1 MGEQYLKPYLRYL
14 VFMQLSVVIVNYNVK
29 YFLEQ
34 ALHAVRKACIGIESE
49 IFVVDN
55 HSLDGSCDM
64 VRSIFPEVHVI
75 ENKENLGFAKA
86 NNQAIRIAKGKYV
99 LLLNPDTVIEEDCF
113 KKVIAFMEA
122 NPDAGAVGVRMIDG
136 SGKFLPESK
145 RGLPTPE
152 VAFYKI
158 SGLAALFPKS
168 KRFGKYHLGYLKND
182 EIHEVEV
189 LAGAFMMLRHDVLK
203 EVGLLDE
210 DYFMYG
216 EDIDLSYCISKVGYK
231 NYYYPDTTI
240 IHYKGESTK
249 KTSVNFVFT
258 FYRAMVIFARKHY
271 SKKHARN
278 FSALIHIAI
287 YLRAFAALFTRF
299 VSKVFVP
306 VLDFAVIFSTL
317 AFLVEFWANL
327 KYDSPKAFP
336 ENIVYSNSL
345 VYSLLW
351 LGGLYLAGSYNKRKT
366 FLSVAKGIAFGT
378 LAIAVFYAFVGEDY
392 RFSRA
397 IIILGA
403 LSAVFGAFLIRV
415 SLYYVKYKRL
425 SFTMGSHLKTIIVGN
440 KSEVERV
447 QELLIKSKSKSDYLG
462 YVSVD
467 PNKDDNHYLGQVTEL
482 SDLVSF
488 FGVEEIIFCSKDL
501 AASQIIEWMGSNSQ
515 QDILYKIVPEESLF
529 IIGSNN
535 KNTPGDFYTIEI
547 NLKLSK
553 AFEQQKKR
561 VFDIALCVLLLLLSP
576 IILLFVKHKINFF
589 RNSLQVFSG
598 KKTWVGYALADNIKL
613 LPAIKS
619 GIVSPLDAQGGKS
632 INPVTIQKLNFL
644 YAKDYS
650 VEKDLLIVLKSIR
663 QVGN

>member
-1 MGEQYLKPYLRYL
+1 
-14 VFMQLSVVIVNYNVK
+14 MQLSVVIVNYNVK

-34 ALHAVRKACIGIESE
+34 ALHAVRKACTGLEAEVI
-49 IFVVDN
+49 VVDN

-64 VRSIFPEVHVI
+64 VRSLFPEVKII
-75 ENKENLGFAKA
+75 ENKDNVGFAKA
-86 NNQAIRIAKGKYV
+86 NNQAIRQSTGKYV

-113 KKVIAFMEA
+113 KKVIRFMDQT
-122 NPDAGAVGVRMIDG
+122 PDAGAVGVKMIDG

-152 VAFYKI
+152 VAFFKI

-168 KRFGKYHLGYLKND
+168 RKFGKYHLGFLSQD
-182 EIHEVEV
+182 QIHEVDV

-203 EVGLLDE
+203 QVGLLDE

-216 EDIDLSYCISKVGYK
+216 EDIDLSYCINKVGFK
-231 NYYYPDTTI
+231 NYYFPDTTI

-258 FYRAMVIFARKHY
+258 FYRAMVIFAEKHY

-278 FSALIHIAI
+278 FSALIHVAI
-287 YLRAFAALFTRF
+287 YLRAFAAIVSRF
-299 VSKVFVP
+299 AAKVFVP
-306 VLDFAVIFSTL
+306 ILDFSAIFISL
-317 AFLVEFWANL
+317 ALIVSFWSNL
-327 KYDSPKAFP
+327 KYDTP
-336 ENIVYSNSL
+336 EAYPSEVVYPNSII
-345 VYSLLW
+345 YTLLW
-351 LGGLYLAGSYNKRKT
+351 IAGLYLAGAFNKRKT

-378 LAIAVFYAFVGEDY
+378 IAIAVFYAFVGETY

-397 IIILGA
+397 IILLGA
-403 LSAVFGAFLIRV
+403 LAAIVDAFMIRV
-415 SLYYVKYKRL
+415 MLYFAKYRRL

-447 QELLIKSKSKSDYLG
+447 QDLLIKSKSKSDYLG
-462 YVSVD
+462 YVSVE
-467 PNKDDNHYLGQVTEL
+467 PNKEDNHYLGEVSEL
-482 SDLVSF
+482 SELVQF

-561 VFDIALCVLLLLLSP
+561 VFDIAASLLLTILSP
-576 IILLFVKHKINFF
+576 IIILLVKHRTNFF
-589 RNSLQVFSG
+589 QNIFNVLIGQ
-598 KKTWVGYALADNIKL
+598 KTWVGYANADNIKL
-613 LPAIKS
+613 LPHIRN
-619 GIVSPLDAQGGKS
+619 GVVSPLDAQGGKHL
-632 INPVTIQKLNFL
+632 NPVTIQKLNFL

-650 VEKDLLIVLKSIR
+650 IEKDLLIVMKSIR
-663 QVGN
+663 SMGN

>member
-1 MGEQYLKPYLRYL
+1 
-14 VFMQLSVVIVNYNVK
+14 MQLSVVIVNYNVK

-34 ALHAVRKACIGIESE
+34 ALHAVRKACIDIESE
-49 IFVVDN
+49 VFVVDN

-64 VRSIFPEVHVI
+64 VRNLFPEVKLI
-75 ENKENLGFAKA
+75 ENKENFGFAKA
-86 NNQAIRIAKGKYV
+86 NNQAIRLSQGKYI

-113 KKVIAFMEA
+113 KKVIKFMDHT
-122 NPDAGAVGVRMIDG
+122 PDAGAVGVKMIDG

-168 KRFGKYHLGYLKND
+168 KKFGKYHLGFLNQD
-182 EIHEVEV
+182 QIHEVDV

-203 EVGLLDE
+203 DVGLLDE

-216 EDIDLSYCISKVGYK
+216 EDIDLSYCINKVGYK
-231 NYYYPDTTI
+231 NYYFPDTTI

-258 FYRAMVIFARKHY
+258 FYKAMVIFAQKHY

-287 YLRAFAALFTRF
+287 YLRAFAAILSRF
-299 VSKVFVP
+299 AAKVFVP
-306 VLDFAVIFSTL
+306 ILDFSVIFASL
-317 AFLVEFWANL
+317 AIIVSFWSNL
-327 KYDSPKAFP
+327 KYDTP
-336 ENIVYSNSL
+336 EAYPSEVVYPNSII
-345 VYSLLW
+345 YTLLW
-351 LGGLYLAGSYNKRKT
+351 IVGLYLAGAYNKRKT

-378 LAIAVFYAFVGEDY
+378 IAIAVFYAFVGETY

-397 IIILGA
+397 IILLGA
-403 LSAVFGAFLIRV
+403 FAAVVDAFMLRV
-415 SLYYVKYKRL
+415 LLYFAKYKRL

-447 QELLIKSKSKSDYLG
+447 QDLLIKSKSKSDYLG
-462 YVSVD
+462 YVSVE
-467 PNKDDNHYLGQVTEL
+467 PNKEDNHYLGEVSEL
-482 SDLVSF
+482 SALVQF

-553 AFEQQKKR
+553 VFEQQKKR
-561 VFDIALCVLLLLLSP
+561 VFDVAASLFLALLSP
-576 IILLFVKHKINFF
+576 ILILFVKHRTNFF
-589 RNSLQVFSG
+589 QNIFQVLVG
-598 KKTWVGYALADNIKL
+598 QKTWVGYANADNIKL
-613 LPAIKS
+613 LPSIRN
-619 GIVSPLDAQGGKS
+619 GVVSPLDAQGGKTV
-632 INPVTIQKLNFL
+632 NPVTIQKLNFL

-650 VEKDLLIVLKSIR
+650 IEKDLLIVMKSIR
-663 QVGN
+663 SMGN

>member
-1 MGEQYLKPYLRYL
+1 
-14 VFMQLSVVIVNYNVK
+14 MQLSVVIVNYNVK

-34 ALHAVRKACIGIESE
+34 ALHAVRRACVNLQAEV
-49 IFVVDN
+49 FVVDN

-64 VRSIFPEVHVI
+64 VRKLFPEVKII
-75 ENKENLGFAKA
+75 ENKDNLGFAKA
-86 NNQAIRIAKGKYV
+86 NNQAIRAAKGKYV

-113 KKVIAFMEA
+113 SKLIQFMDST
-122 NPDAGAVGVRMIDG
+122 PDAGAVGVKMIDG

-152 VAFYKI
+152 VAFYKL

-168 KRFGKYHLGYLKND
+168 KKFGKYHLGFLDKE

-189 LAGAFMMLRHDVLK
+189 LAGAFMMIRHDVLK
-203 EVGLLDE
+203 EIGLLDE

-216 EDIDLSYCISKVGYK
+216 EDIDLSYCINKAGFK
-231 NYYYPDTTI
+231 NYYYPHTTI

-258 FYRAMVIFARKHY
+258 FYRAMVIFAQKHY

-287 YLRAFAALFTRF
+287 YLRAFAAIVSRF
-299 VSKVFVP
+299 ASKVFIP
-306 VLDFAVIFSTL
+306 ILDFSVIFSSL
-317 AFLVEFWANL
+317 ALLVGFWSNL
-327 KYDSPKAFP
+327 KYDTPLAYP
-336 ENIVYSNSL
+336 IHIVYTNSL
-345 VYSLLW
+345 VYTLLW
-351 LGGLYLAGSYNKRKT
+351 LTGLLLAGSYNKRKT

-378 LAIAVFYAFVGEDY
+378 LAIAVFYAFIDEDY

-397 IIILGA
+397 IIVLGA
-403 LSAVFGAFLIRV
+403 FAAVVGAFLIRV
-415 SLYYVKYKRL
+415 LLYYAKYKRWSL
-425 SFTMGSHLKTIIVGN
+425 TMGSHLKTIIVGN
-440 KSEVERV
+440 KLEVERV
-447 QELLIKSKSKSDYLG
+447 QDLLIKSKSKSDYLG
-462 YVSVD
+462 YVSVE
-467 PNKDDNHYLGQVTEL
+467 PNKDDNHYLGEVNEL
-482 SDLVSF
+482 KELVEF

-501 AASQIIEWMGSNSQ
+501 AASQIIEWMGSNSH

-547 NLKLSK
+547 NLQLAK

-561 VFDIALCVLLLLLSP
+561 VFDVIASILLILLSP
-576 IILLFVKHKINFF
+576 ILFPFIRNPKNFLPNIF
-589 RNSLQVFSG
+589 EVLAGQ
-598 KKTWVGYALADNIKL
+598 KTWVGYAHADNIKL
-613 LPAIKS
+613 LPKIKT
-619 GIVSPLDAQGGKS
+619 GVVSTTDAQRSKS
-632 INPVTIQKLNFL
+632 HNPVTIQKLNFL

-650 VEKDLLIVLKSIR
+650 VEKDLLIVMKSIR
-663 QVGN
+663 EIGNRNSKF

>member
-1 MGEQYLKPYLRYL
+1 
-14 VFMQLSVVIVNYNVK
+14 MQLSVVIVNYNVK

-34 ALHAVRKACIGIESE
+34 ALHSVRKACIGLNAE

-64 VRSIFPEVHVI
+64 VRDLFPEVKLI
-75 ENKENLGFAKA
+75 ENKENVGFAKA
-86 NNQAIRIAKGKYV
+86 NNQAIKVAQGKYI

-113 KKVIAFMEA
+113 KKVIHFMDQTQ
-122 NPDAGAVGVRMIDG
+122 DAGAVGVKMIDG

-152 VAFYKI
+152 VAFFKI
-158 SGLAALFPKS
+158 SGLAALFPRSRK
-168 KRFGKYHLGYLKND
+168 FGKYHLGFLDKNQ
-182 EIHEVEV
+182 IHEVDV
-189 LAGAFMMLRHDVLK
+189 LAGAFMMIRHDVLK
-203 EVGLLDE
+203 SVGLLDE

-216 EDIDLSYCISKVGYK
+216 EDIDLSYCINKAGFK
-231 NYYYPDTTI
+231 NYYFPDTTI

-258 FYRAMVIFARKHY
+258 FYKAMVIFAKKHY
-271 SKKHARN
+271 SQKHARN

-287 YLRAFAALFTRF
+287 YLRALAAIVSRFA
-299 VSKVFVP
+299 SKIFVP
-306 VLDFAVIFSTL
+306 LLDFTLIFSSL
-317 AFLVEFWANL
+317 ALLVGFWSNL
-327 KYDSPKAFP
+327 KYDTPAAYPS
-336 ENIVYSNSL
+336 EIVYSNSL
-345 VYSLLW
+345 VYTLLW
-351 LGGLYLAGSYNKRKT
+351 LAGLFLAGSYNKRKT

-378 LAIAVFYAFVGEDY
+378 LAIAVFYAFIGEAY

-403 LSAVFGAFLIRV
+403 FAAIADAFIIRV
-415 SLYYVKYKRL
+415 LLYFAKYRRL
-425 SFTMGSHLKTIIVGN
+425 SFTMGSNLKTIIVGN

-447 QELLIKSKSKSDYLG
+447 QDLLVKSKSKSDYLG
-462 YVSVD
+462 YVSIEA
-467 PNKDDNHYLGQVTEL
+467 NKDDNHYLGQVNELTEL
-482 SDLVSF
+482 VKF

-501 AASQIIEWMGSNSQ
+501 AASQIIEWMGRNSQ
-515 QDILYKIVPEESLF
+515 EDILYKIVPEESLF

-561 VFDIALCVLLLLLSP
+561 VFDVATSFLMLLFSP
-576 IILLFVKHKINFF
+576 IILLFVKHRGNFF
-589 RNSLQVFSG
+589 NNIIQVFSG
-598 KKTWVGYALADNIKL
+598 HKTWVGYAEATNIKL
-613 LPAIKS
+613 LPSIKS
-619 GIVSPLDAQGGKS
+619 GIVSPLDAQGGKTL
-632 INPVTIQKLNFL
+632 NPITIQKLNFL

-650 VEKDLLIVLKSIR
+650 VEKDFLIVLKAIR
-663 QVGN
+663 SVGN